1 VVAAERNLGTAVKQG
16 LRHPARPHA
25 QAATAAHP
33 PAPHAP
39 EGLSVEF
46 RAVKAAVCHGFGEP
60 LVVEDIDLAPP
71 GPGEVRV
78 RVTACAICHSDVA
91 YASGAWGGR
100 LPAVYGHEA
109 AGIVEEVG
117 GEAGGLA
124 AGDHVVV
131 TLVRSCGTCHV
142 CRRGQPALCETV
154 FPLDE
159 HSPLHARGGAEI
171 AQGLRTAA
179 FAEQVLVHHSQVIPV
194 PRELPL
200 DRACLLA
207 CGVVTGYGAVLNTA
221 QVTAGDSVAVIGA
234 GGVGL
239 NCIQGAVLAGA
250 APIIALDLAADRR
263 TVATAF
269 GATHVIDPAAED
281 AVRCVR
287 ELSEGR
293 GADCALVAVGST
305 AAVDLALRLVRRGGT
320 VVIAGMPASGAM
332 VEIEPA
338 GLAHDGI
345 RILGSKLGSTQPAL
359 DVPRLAGLYLEGR
372 LRLDELISSRSP
384 LEAINEALVSAA
396 RGEALRA
403 LITF

>member
-1 VVAAERNLGTAVKQG
+1 
-16 LRHPARPHA
+16 
-25 QAATAAHP
+25 
-33 PAPHAP
+33 
-39 EGLSVEF
+39 
-46 RAVKAAVCHGFGEP
+46 VKAAVCRGFGEP
-60 LVVEDIDLAPP
+60 LAVEDIHLDPP

-78 RVTACAICHSDVA
+78 RVAACAICHSDVA

-109 AGIVEEVG
+109 AGVVDEVDGQVE
-117 GEAGGLA
+117 GLEP
-124 AGDHVVV
+124 GDHVVV
-131 TLVRSCGTCHV
+131 TLVRSCGSCHV
-142 CRRGQPALCETV
+142 CRRGQPALCETG
-154 FPLDE
+154 FRLDD
-159 HSPLHARGGAEI
+159 HSPLHARDGAEI

-179 FAEQVLVHHSQVIPV
+179 FAEQVLVHHSQVIRV

-250 APIIALDLAADRR
+250 RPIIALDLASDRR

-269 GATHVIDPAAED
+269 GATHAIDPAAED
-281 AVRCVR
+281 AVRAVR
-287 ELSEGR
+287 ELTEGR
-293 GADCALVAVGST
+293 GADCALVAAGAT
-305 AAVDLALRLVRRGGT
+305 AAVELALRLVRRGGT
-320 VVIAGMPASGAM
+320 VVIAGMPPSGAM

-359 DVPRLAGLYLEGR
+359 AVPRLARLYLEGH

-384 LEAINEALVSAA
+384 LGAINEALGSAA

-403 LITF
+403 VITF